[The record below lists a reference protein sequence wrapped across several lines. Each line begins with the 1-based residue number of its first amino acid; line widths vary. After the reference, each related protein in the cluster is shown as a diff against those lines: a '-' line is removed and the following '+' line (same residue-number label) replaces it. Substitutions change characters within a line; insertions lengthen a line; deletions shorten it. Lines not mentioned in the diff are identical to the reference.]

1 MDFDLAFLLLG
12 AIQIYIKTT
21 GFFVIQVVD
30 NGLRM
35 YFYLSQLLTMSYQYS
50 PESLSR
56 EFLRLM
62 ASILRRNQRYSD
74 CGILIDANL

>member
-1 MDFDLAFLLLG
+1 VDFDLAFLLLG

-50 PESLSR
+50 PESLR
-56 EFLRLM
+56 AEFLRLM
-62 ASILRRNQRYSD
+62 ASSLRVSQRYSD